1 MQRHQVENEIAKRE
15 VEVLRVVGTT
25 AGGGGG
31 GSVEYQRYCW
41 ALEEELAAYKRK
53 LRRTKVLLR
62 EAREEIV
69 EMKGENERLKKRIRE
84 NRVHRMRELGAY
96 MLEGHGNTYEDS
108 SHDDDT
114 HAEERGNHY
123 SYHRE
128 GELSHPPTPTSHQ
141 YVGVGAKDLHK
152 NLHHNYQDLPT
163 PRQSSSIG
171 LHHLS
176 SPCIYPDRER
186 APQTPLPKPRTMN
199 NEEEDPLTTLGMLAS
214 HVLSQES
221 FSEPHSPRAVGAQV
235 MTRATTPVR
244 SLSTTVPTT
253 PLSQARNHPG
263 PSQQTHKKSVT
274 KTPKTPSRGAGKL
287 GSKNG
292 VSLASQTPGS
302 KRNKSSAAT
311 DAALIAT
318 PKYTSPATAPRG
330 TNHLQNNLS
339 HNLNNSHQQEITS
352 SPPHLLQPQG
362 KKRRLSSDSTLSAT
376 GGADEAESEGESEEF
391 MQELVRTGSP
401 VPQGRKKGK
410 VLGGSGYVYA
420 SVERGERV
428 ARWHKR
434 TRMSSPV
441 SRG

>member
-25 AGGGGG
+25 AGGSGGG
-31 GSVEYQRYCW
+31 GSIEYQRYCW

-84 NRVHRMRELGAY
+84 NRMHRAY

-114 HAEERGNHY
+114 HAEERENHY

-128 GELSHPPTPTSHQ
+128 EEVSHPQTPTSHQ
-141 YVGVGAKDLHK
+141 YAGVGIKDQHK
-152 NLHHNYQDLPT
+152 NQHHNYQDLPT

-171 LHHLS
+171 IHLLS
-176 SPCIYPDRER
+176 SPRVYRDRER

-214 HVLSQES
+214 HVLSQEG
-221 FSEPHSPRAVGAQV
+221 FSESHSPRAQV
-235 MTRATTPVR
+235 TTRATTPVR
-244 SLSTTVPTT
+244 SLSTTVPST

-263 PSQQTHKKSVT
+263 PSQQAHKKSVT
-274 KTPKTPSRGAGKL
+274 KTPKTPGRGGRSGSRG
-287 GSKNG
+287 G
-292 VSLASQTPGS
+292 VSLASQTPGN
-302 KRNKSSAAT
+302 KRNKSSTAI

-330 TNHLQNNLS
+330 VNDLQNS
-339 HNLNNSHQQEITS
+339 QHQNLNNSHQHDITS
-352 SPPHLLQPQG
+352 SPPHLLPPQG

-376 GGADEAESEGESEEF
+376 NGADEAESEEESEEF
-391 MQELVRTGSP
+391 LQELVRTGSP

-410 VLGGSGYVYA
+410 VLGGSGYVYS
-420 SVERGERV
+420 SVERGEKV
-428 ARWHKR
+428 VRWHKR

-441 SRG
+441 LRG

>member
-15 VEVLRVVGTT
+15 VEVLRVVGT
-25 AGGGGG
+25 AAGGGG

-84 NRVHRMRELGAY
+84 NRVHRMRELGTY

-114 HAEERGNHY
+114 HAEERENHY

-128 GELSHPPTPTSHQ
+128 GGLSRPQTPASHQ
-141 YVGVGAKDLHK
+141 YAGVGTKDHHK
-152 NLHHNYQDLPT
+152 NQHSKFQDLPT

-171 LHHLS
+171 IHLLS
-176 SPCIYPDRER
+176 SPRVYSDRER

-221 FSEPHSPRAVGAQV
+221 FSEPHSPRATGAQV
-235 MTRATTPVR
+235 TTRATTPVR
-244 SLSTTVPTT
+244 PLSTTVPTT

-263 PSQQTHKKSVT
+263 PSQQAHKKSVA
-274 KTPKTPSRGAGKL
+274 KTPKTPGRGAGRS

-292 VSLASQTPGS
+292 VGLASQTPGS
-302 KRNKSSAAT
+302 KRNKCST
-311 DAALIAT
+311 VIDAALIAT
-318 PKYTSPATAPRG
+318 PKYTSPATVPRG
-330 TNHLQNNLS
+330 ISHLQNNRHPKPNS
-339 HNLNNSHQQEITS
+339 SHQQDITS
-352 SPPHLLQPQG
+352 SPPHLFHTQG

-376 GGADEAESEGESEEF
+376 NGADEAESEEESEEF

-410 VLGGSGYVYA
+410 VLGGSGYVYS
-420 SVERGERV
+420 SVERGEKV
-428 ARWHKR
+428 PRWHKR

-441 SRG
+441 PRG